1 MLPVT
6 TYMYRR
12 RGQPLRIPTPGKRVS
27 PVAVIGAMR
36 WPDGPFLFSH
46 GKGYPNT
53 ARFVE
58 MLRQLELHAKRT
70 GKRVVVVIDNA
81 SAHTSKIS
89 QLEIERIRPW
99 IRVFWLPTYTS
110 EQLNDIEWLWKH
122 IKEDYFS
129 RMLVKDRKDFQPAA
143 VELLSSLRR
152 GKVLRRMLKP
162 RHIGRVCKKLI
173 VPA

>member
-1 MLPVT
+1 
-6 TYMYRR
+6 
-12 RGQPLRIPTPGKRVS
+12 
-27 PVAVIGAMR
+27 MR

-58 MLRQLELHAKRT
+58 VLHQLEVHAKRI
-70 GKRVVVVIDNA
+70 GKRVVIVIDNA
-81 SAHTSKIS
+81 TAHTSKVS
-89 QLEIERIRPW
+89 QAEIERVRPW

-110 EQLNDIEWLWKH
+110 EQLNDIEGLWKH

-129 RMLVKDRKDFQPAA
+129 RMLVKDPNDFAVAA
-143 VELLSSLRR
+143 VELLSSIRR

-162 RHIGRVCKKLI
+162 RHIGRVRKKLT